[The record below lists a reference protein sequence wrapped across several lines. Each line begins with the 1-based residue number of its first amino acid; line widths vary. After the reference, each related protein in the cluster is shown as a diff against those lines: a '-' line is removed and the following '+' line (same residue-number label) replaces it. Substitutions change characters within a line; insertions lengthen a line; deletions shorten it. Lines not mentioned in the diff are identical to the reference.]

1 MASFLAAVCQLS
13 PGNDAGEAV
22 RRAARAGAG
31 LVVLPAFALS
41 APGAGESDDL
51 LERASALAREAGCH
65 LVAGT
70 GHVAWLF
77 SPDGR
82 LLGEQAQ
89 THTTREEKAAGW
101 AAGNDLRVFRLDA
114 LGGVTVGLAVGLD
127 AWIPEVCR
135 ILALDGADLII
146 APLALPAPW
155 SEARQVSGLWQE
167 TQQNQTLGIEA
178 CLVGEWNQRRYA
190 GRSAIVAPCEMVPDE
205 SGFVVRAASEDETVT
220 ILGPIDLAARKK
232 VIDRYDI
239 LGELNLDLFRAA
251 LPGAYGAALPGA
263 YGAALPGAY
272 GAALPG
278 AYGAASPAVVG
289 ADPPARVVPR
299 LPLSLKEKAFRSYL
313 SFRSR
318 PSEIRRAVAS
328 LGIRPSRTEAPPG
341 AAGPARPRRVRAA
354 AIQLESFY
362 AKSPHEYAVRLGQ
375 PFREAVEQG
384 AQLVAFPELT
394 TIPLIGLL
402 PGVEEMAGTKPA
414 ISAAASPRLADII
427 RFLEPV
433 LRNVYYSLF
442 PALAAAGRVW
452 VMAGST
458 PLPGPDGR
466 VYNLAC
472 LFGPDG
478 RLVGSQRKLN
488 LFPRERDEGLSPG
501 SRFEVFETP
510 IGGLALPICMDA
522 TYFETYR
529 LAALMGAE
537 IVAAPVS
544 NVEPYHFWKLR
555 RGAWPRVQETPV
567 YAVQSVIVGDFLGDP
582 MTGKASIFAPAELTP
597 GGDGVLAQ
605 CEASTGRGLAV
616 ADLDLDALAAFR
628 TERSALSRLNLEL
641 IRRHLPRVYADYA
654 RRKEPRN

>member
-13 PGNDAGEAV
+13 PASDAGEAV

-41 APGAGESDDL
+41 APGAGESDGP

-101 AAGNDLRVFRLDA
+101 AASDDLRVFRLDA
-114 LGGVTVGLAVGLD
+114 LGGVVVGLAVGLD

-220 ILGPIDLAARKK
+220 LLGPIDLAARRK

-239 LGELNLDLFRAA
+239 LGELNLDLFR
-251 LPGAYGAALPGA
+251 
-263 YGAALPGAY
+263 AALPGAY

-318 PSEIRRAVAS
+318 PSEMRGAVAS
-328 LGIRPSRTEAPPG
+328 LGIRPSLAEAPPG

-354 AIQLESFY
+354 ALQLESFY
-362 AKSPHEYAVRLGQ
+362 AKSPREYAVRLGQ

-394 TIPLIGLL
+394 TIPLVGLL

-478 RLVGSQRKLN
+478 RLMGSQRKLN

-510 IGGLALPICMDA
+510 VGHLALPICMDA

-654 RRKEPRN
+654 RSKGAPS

>member
-1 MASFLAAVCQLS
+1 VASFLAAVCQLS
-13 PGNDAGEAV
+13 PGSDAGEAV

-41 APGAGESDDL
+41 APGSGESDDL
-51 LERASALAREAGCH
+51 LEQGSALAREAGCH

-70 GHVAWLF
+70 ALVPASGGAPPPGAAGPVGLRHVAWLF

-101 AAGNDLRVFRLDA
+101 AAGDDLRVFRLDA

-146 APLALPAPW
+146 APLALLAPW

-220 ILGPIDLAARKK
+220 ILGPIDLAARRK

-239 LGELNLDLFRAA
+239 LGELNLDLFR
-251 LPGAYGAALPGA
+251 
-263 YGAALPGAY
+263 
-272 GAALPG
+272 AALPG

-318 PSEIRRAVAS
+318 PSEIRGTVAS

-341 AAGPARPRRVRAA
+341 AAGPARLRRVRAA
-354 AIQLESFY
+354 ALQLESFY
-362 AKSPHEYAVRLGQ
+362 AKSPREYAVRLGQ

-394 TIPLIGLL
+394 TIPLVGLL
-402 PGVEEMAGTKPA
+402 PGVEEMARTKPA
-414 ISAAASPRLADII
+414 TAAAASPRLADII
-427 RFLEPV
+427 RFMEPV

-510 IGGLALPICMDA
+510 VGRLALPICMDA

-544 NVEPYHFWKLR
+544 NVEPYHFWKLL

-628 TERSALSRLNLEL
+628 AERSALSRLNLEL

-654 RRKEPRN
+654 RSKGAPS